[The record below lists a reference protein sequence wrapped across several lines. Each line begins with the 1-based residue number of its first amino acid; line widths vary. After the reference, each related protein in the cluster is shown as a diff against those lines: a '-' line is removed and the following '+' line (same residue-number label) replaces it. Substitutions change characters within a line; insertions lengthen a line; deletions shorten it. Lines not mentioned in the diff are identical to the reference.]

1 MLIAG
6 IFILYYSFK
15 KKDLFASLLF
25 IGFAVYSVRAMR
37 FTVDYVLILFV
48 FLAIS
53 LNFVIESVKN
63 ENLRDI
69 IFRKPL
75 VKIALS
81 IFFLFLTLSVSS
93 NDLYLKYLKYYRVT
107 GFGINSDFIPTQM
120 FDFMKETKVTELSD
134 KIFNHFGTG
143 GFFVWNFPEKKNF
156 IDSRNL
162 NDDIFFKYN
171 QIIAKQPGFEQKLNE
186 YGIEYSIYLA
196 PDLVRAPQEMEQTII
211 SYFSK
216 NKDWKLI
223 FWDDKSF
230 LFVKNIPK
238 FSELINKYE
247 YKYVTP
253 YNVIYQKTILDKG
266 VNTDKE
272 IVKKEIN
279 RKFAEDPNGIIINSA
294 IKLIGNKLN

>member
-1 MLIAG
+1 MFRKPAV
-6 IFILYYSFK
+6 K
-15 KKDLFASLLF
+15 LLF
-25 IGFAVYSVRAMR
+25 SAFFI
-37 FTVDYVLILFV
+37 

-53 LNFVIESVKN
+53 VN
-63 ENLRDI
+63 
-69 IFRKPL
+69 
-75 VKIALS
+75 
-81 IFFLFLTLSVSS
+81 S
-93 NDLYLKYLKYYRVT
+93 NDLYMKTLKYYRVT

-134 KIFNHFGTG
+134 KILNHFGTG

-171 QIIAKQPGFEQKLNE
+171 QLIAKQPGFEQKLNE

-238 FSELINKYE
+238 FNELISKYE

-253 YNVIYQKTILDKG
+253 YNVIYQKNVLDKG
-266 VNTDKE
+266 VNADKE
-272 IVKKEIN
+272 TVKKEIN
-279 RKFAEDPNGIIINSA
+279 RRLAEDPNGIIINSA